1 MIEDLILLFFMI
13 IFPIFWLR
21 IIKKFDWKK
30 ISSELIPY
38 SKKNLKG
45 ELVGSLK
52 LFLALLLSFILL
64 SFILT
69 LLGLNDLEKV
79 SEVIALNME
88 NAVLFIILMSVLV
101 FFEEFFF
108 RAFLVNRIGLI
119 PSSLLFGVAH
129 FGYASIAEM
138 IGAFALGLLLA
149 YWFKQNKSIIQ
160 NYFGHLLYNLFAIAL
175 YVLVG

>member
-13 IFPIFWLR
+13 IFPLFWLR
-21 IIKKFDWKK
+21 IIKKFNWKK

-52 LFLALLLSFILL
+52 LFFALLVSFILL

-79 SEVIALNME
+79 SEIIALNME
-88 NAVLFIILMSVLV
+88 NAVFFILIMMVLV

-108 RAFLVNRIGLI
+108 RAFLVNRIGI
-119 PSSLLFGVAH
+119 ISSSLLFGFAH
-129 FGYASIAEM
+129 FGYASIAEI

>member
-1 MIEDLILLFFMI
+1 MIEDIILLFFMI
-13 IFPIFWLR
+13 IFPLFWLR
-21 IIKKFDWKK
+21 VIKKFDWKK
-30 ISSELIPY
+30 IQKELIPV
-38 SKKNLKG
+38 SKDIKK
-45 ELVGSLK
+45 ELIGSLK
-52 LFLALLLSFILL
+52 LFFALLISFILL

-88 NAVLFIILMSVLV
+88 NAVLFIALMAVLV

-108 RAFLVNRIGLI
+108 RAFLVNRIGII
-119 PSSLLFGVAH
+119 PSSLLFGLAH
-129 FGYASIAEM
+129 FGYASIAQI

-149 YWFKQNKSIIQ
+149 YWFKQNKSIVQ

>member
-30 ISSELIPY
+30 ISSELISY

-45 ELVGSLK
+45 ELIGSVK
-52 LFLALLLSFILL
+52 LFFALLISFILL

-88 NAVLFIILMSVLV
+88 NAVLFILVMAVLV

-119 PSSLLFGVAH
+119 PSSLLFGFAH
-129 FGYASIAEM
+129 FGYASIAEI

-175 YVLVG
+175 YVLLG